1 MYSSI
6 LQIFGSILLLALSSL
21 TCNFLML
28 LVPLLCIST
37 VAAMPTQDPFPDV
50 TFKVFSEFVAQNFS
64 SRVSLATVLLV
75 LFSLTENPDLL
86 NLHGQQK
93 RPYVQ
98 GEKNQTTS
106 GWMNSL
112 ARALEKCLGSTT
124 KTLMKHKELPQNLN
138 NDMLVTPIATKL
150 DSMASVLKLEP
161 KFSKSGKLKNKLAII
176 SQHEI
181 TAVHV
186 ICPTSMECEDLNCKP
201 FALAQD
207 TYA

>member
-1 MYSSI
+1 MS
-6 LQIFGSILLLALSSL
+6 
-21 TCNFLML
+21 
-28 LVPLLCIST
+28 
-37 VAAMPTQDPFPDV
+37 
-50 TFKVFSEFVAQNFS
+50 S
-64 SRVSLATVLLV
+64 SRDMAVANFMPQCADFVFICVLTGFLQTAI
-75 LFSLTENPDLL
+75 TENPDLL

-93 RPYVQ
+93 RPYMQ

-112 ARALEKCLGSTT
+112 ARALEECLGSTT

-161 KFSKSGKLKNKLAII
+161 KFSKSGKLIINNKNKLAII

-181 TAVHV
+181 TTVHV
-186 ICPTSMECEDLNCKP
+186 IYPTSMECEDLNCKP

-207 TYA
+207 TYAQDISKVTL